1 MTMLNT
7 EPYPAAAT
15 VRDRCRALGLPTWRT
30 DTAGTIIEDPGESG
44 LAGLWLRSGRVSE
57 IVSAAAR
64 AWSRQPSQAAV
75 VEAFPGCWLIPIAD
89 EQRRRRVGTT
99 IALALSP
106 AALDSDMFAEACRAA
121 GLDEHTA
128 RTTMRRFAGFDR
140 AAADTAA
147 QMLQW
152 MGHDLNHLTEHQGAV
167 SGFTSELSQSYDT
180 IDLLYTLGRSMMDL
194 EHPERFVAETC
205 DRLHETMQFGWLAA
219 KFLSDPKQAGAMAG
233 RLIIRG
239 TPACTPDALDEGALS
254 LARTMAADTQAR
266 IVPRDEAPWNSLGTQ
281 VLGQPILRE
290 GRIAGVFLCG
300 DKTGNDPQVNSY
312 DMRLLEAAAAY
323 TGSFLDNACMFR
335 NQQAMLMG
343 SLKAMTAAID
353 AKDRYTCG
361 HSERV
366 AMLGRQLALAS
377 GLDAAQA
384 ERVHMCGLLHDVGK
398 IGVPEAVLCKAGRLT
413 DQEFAL
419 IKLHPEIGHRILK
432 DIPLLE
438 DLLPGVLHHHERWD
452 GRGYPHGL
460 AGANIPSFARILAL
474 ADTFDAMSSNRSY
487 RGAMPRAMVM
497 AEIAKHAGAQFDPEL
512 AKSFASLDLSAYDS
526 LVERHAHEQQDR
538 FAAAA

>member
-1 MTMLNT
+1 MTDAQV
-7 EPYPAAAT
+7 YPASAT

-30 DTAGTIIEDPGESG
+30 DTAGTIIEEPSESG

-64 AWSRQPSQAAV
+64 AWARQPSQAVV
-75 VEAFPGCWLIPIAD
+75 VEAFPGCWLLPIPD
-89 EQRRRRVGTT
+89 EQRRRRIGTT

-106 AALDSDMFAEACRAA
+106 AALNSDIFAEACRAA

-128 RTTMRRFAGFDR
+128 RTTLRRYAGFDR
-140 AAADTAA
+140 SAADTAA

-152 MGHDLNHLTEHQGAV
+152 MGRDLNSLAEHEGAV
-167 SGFTSELSQSYDT
+167 NGFTSELSQSYDT

-194 EHPERFVAETC
+194 EHPEKFVAQAC
-205 DRLHETMQFGWLAA
+205 DRLHETMQFGWLGA
-219 KFLSDPKQAGAMAG
+219 KFVSDPRQAGAMAS
-233 RLIIRG
+233 RLVVRG
-239 TPACTPDALDEGALS
+239 KPGCTTEELDRGALALAESLAPDAP
-254 LARTMAADTQAR
+254 AR
-266 IVPRDEAPWNSLGTQ
+266 ILPREEAPWAILGTQ
-281 VLGQPILRE
+281 VLAQPILRE
-290 GRIAGVFLCG
+290 GRIAGVLLCG
-300 DKTGNDPQVNSY
+300 DKSGTDPQVSSY
-312 DMRLLEAAAAY
+312 DMRLVEATAAY
-323 TGSFLDNACMFR
+323 TGSFLDNACLFH

-366 AMLGRQLALAS
+366 AMLGRQLAIAAS
-377 GLDAAQA
+377 LDPAQA

-398 IGVPEAVLCKAGRLT
+398 IGVPEAVLGKAGRLT

-432 DIPLLE
+432 DIPMLE

-460 AGANIPSFARILAL
+460 AGPNIPLFARILAL

-487 RGAMPRAMVM
+487 RSAMPRPMVL
-497 AEIAKHAGAQFDPEL
+497 AEIAKHAGTQFDPEL
-512 AKSFASLDLSAYDS
+512 ALAFATLDLSGYDRM
-526 LVERHAHEQQDR
+526 VERHALEQQGT